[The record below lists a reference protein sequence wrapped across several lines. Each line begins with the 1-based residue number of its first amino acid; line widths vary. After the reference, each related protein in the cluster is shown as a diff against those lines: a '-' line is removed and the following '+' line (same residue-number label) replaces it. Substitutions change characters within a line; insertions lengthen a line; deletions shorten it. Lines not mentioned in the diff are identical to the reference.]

1 MIKERITFV
10 HPPGGELDPREFDV
24 QPTGLLGPTINTMRE
39 DRFTIPID
47 EIPAN
52 FASVLRDFSSLQV
65 RWASPQQQNTIS
77 PFSSRISPGL
87 HVSYYA
93 PAKQR
98 DVDPSKLCTLLQAFG
113 PVGCESREAFTEID
127 HKSNDSITGR
137 YFYQHV
143 EALEDFMA
151 YFSTT
156 FCTEL
161 DPECQAR
168 VRGLNV
174 AASLDIT
181 YDAEPQTVKMT
192 AFWPLRSQNLVAI
205 AADSRRTEVGI
216 MGLDEPV
223 NMKPHELGVSG
234 TLTVLKEQTKPGPV
248 FFAFPARHR
257 ASPASFSSR
266 FATPTGLHPTMQLGF
281 DSNKPPVDG
290 GSCKMYAYL
299 TLPRTIFADR
309 YQLADDL
316 FLASKNLTA
325 APYTSLPVDLEAPE
339 YTTSVWGSTVLLELA
354 PPAMRAYPDAWTA
367 EVPLHLRYLRP
378 SETGIEDIEVPFPA
392 VFWACGPVQSVDF
405 TKSPFD
411 RIHLGYDDLFE
422 DGTVFW
428 HVYPQG
434 RGGSRVMESRLMS
447 SLSVPV
453 LNTSASD
460 WVGIGTT
467 AAISIGFA
475 WILWKLVGAFLQS
488 GYKSN
493 ASNRPAGGSIAD
505 QDGKKKKK
513 L

>member
-1 MIKERITFV
+1 MKERITFV
-10 HPPGGELDPREFDV
+10 HPPGGELDPKDFDV
-24 QPTGLLGPTINTMRE
+24 QPSGLLGPAINTMRE

-47 EIPAN
+47 EIPN
-52 FASVLRDFSSLQV
+52 EFASVLSEYSSLQV
-65 RWASPQQQNTIS
+65 RWASPRQQNTIS

-87 HVSYYA
+87 HVSYT
-93 PAKQR
+93 PATQAGSET
-98 DVDPSKLCTLLQAFG
+98 SKLCALLQAFG
-113 PVGCESREAFTEID
+113 SVDCKPEAFTATSQTSS
-127 HKSNDSITGR
+127 KVTTGR
-137 YFYQHV
+137 YFHQHI
-143 EALEDFMA
+143 EALGDFMA

-168 VRGLNV
+168 VRGLDI

-181 YDAEPQTVKMT
+181 YDEAEQAVKLT
-192 AFWPLRSQNLVAI
+192 AFWPLRSQSLVAL
-205 AADSRRTEVGI
+205 AADNRRTEVGI
-216 MGLDEPV
+216 MGLDEPP
-223 NMKPHELGVSG
+223 NMKSHELGVSG
-234 TLTVLKEQTKPGPV
+234 TLTVLKEHTKPSAV

-257 ASPASFSSR
+257 ASQASFSSR
-266 FATPTGLHPTMQLGF
+266 FVTPTGLHPTMQLSF
-281 DSNKPPVDG
+281 DSNKPPAEG

-309 YQLADDL
+309 YQLADSL

-339 YTTSVWGSTVLLELA
+339 YATPVWGSTVLLELA

-367 EVPLHLRYLRP
+367 EVPLHLRYLKP

-392 VFWACGPVQSVDF
+392 VFWACEPVKSADF

-411 RIHLGYDDLFE
+411 RVHLGYDDLFE

-428 HVYPQG
+428 HIHPRG
-434 RGGSRVMESRLMS
+434 HGGSRAVESRLMS
-447 SLSVPV
+447 GISVPV
-453 LNTSASD
+453 LNASASD

-475 WILWKLVGAFLQS
+475 WVLWKLLGAVMPS
-488 GYKSN
+488 GRKGDTTDK
-493 ASNRPAGGSIAD
+493 PARD
-505 QDGKKKKK
+505 KH
-513 L
+513 

>member
-1 MIKERITFV
+1 MKERITFI
-10 HPPGGELDPREFDV
+10 HPPGGELDPKDFDV

-39 DRFTIPID
+39 DRFTIPIN

-65 RWASPQQQNTIS
+65 RWASPRQQNTIS
-77 PFSSRISPGL
+77 PFSSRISPGF
-87 HVSYYA
+87 HVSYTS
-93 PAKQR
+93 AKQT
-98 DVDPSKLCTLLQAFG
+98 DVDPSKLCSLLQAFG
-113 PVGCESREAFTEID
+113 PVGCESREAFTE
-127 HKSNDSITGR
+127 HERKSRETTTGL
-137 YFYQHV
+137 YFHQHI
-143 EALEDFMA
+143 EALDGFMA

-156 FCTEL
+156 FCTKL
-161 DPECQAR
+161 DPECEAR
-168 VRGLNV
+168 VRGLDT

-181 YDAEPQTVKMT
+181 YSAEEQAVKVT
-192 AFWPLRSQNLVAI
+192 AFWPLRSQSLVAV
-205 AADSRRTEVGI
+205 AADNRRTEVGI
-216 MGLDEPV
+216 MGLDEPA

-234 TLTVLKEQTKPGPV
+234 TLTVLREHTKPSAV

-266 FATPTGLHPTMQLGF
+266 FLSPTGLHPTMQLGF

-290 GSCKMYAYL
+290 DSCKMYTYL

-325 APYTSLPVDLEAPE
+325 APYSSLPVDLEAPE
-339 YTTSVWGSTVLLELA
+339 YTTSVWGSTVLLQLA
-354 PPAMRAYPDAWTA
+354 PPAMRAFPDAWTA

-392 VFWACGPVQSVDF
+392 VFWACGPVKSADF

-428 HVYPQG
+428 HVYP
-434 RGGSRVMESRLMS
+434 RGHGGNRVMESRLTS
-447 SLSVPV
+447 SISVPV
-453 LNTSASD
+453 LNASASG
-460 WVGIGTT
+460 WVETGTT
-467 AAISIGFA
+467 VAISIGFA
-475 WILWKLVGAFLQS
+475 WILWKLLSAVLQF

-493 ASNRPAGGSIAD
+493 ATDAPASSSAAAKKD
-505 QDGKKKKK
+505 DKKKKQ
-513 L
+513 